1 MDEILVGIDF
11 GTTNT
16 VITYFLENKPHILI
30 DGIFKIIPS
39 KLGKVEDII
48 YCGNYIP
55 INCQNIIHSFK
66 IMENDSITFNDG
78 IKYLQ
83 IELLIIFFKH
93 IYNLITKKFNL
104 KKIKAVI
111 TVPSNFNDTQ
121 REIIKSAYIYA
132 GFIIIRIINEPSA
145 AALAYGLNY
154 STKIEEQILVIDT
167 GGGTMDFTIL
177 EKNDLFF
184 EVIHSEGINDL
195 GGNNFS
201 KLIFDDIIRLNSI
214 DINQINT
221 NILWNQSHK
230 IKEKL
235 TYLDVYETQI
245 KNLFINNDKIIN
257 YILTKT
263 KFENMSNIL
272 IHKVENILNKIIQQ
286 FSEINYVIL
295 VGGTSRIP
303 ILQEIIKKITKKN
316 TWIHPKLEYV
326 VAEGAGLYAGII
338 ENKFTLNSDVILIDV
353 LPLSLGVELADGSY
367 SVIIPKNT
375 PLPIK
380 ISQKYT
386 TDSPSETNIKIK
398 IYQGERKIANKNIL
412 IGEYIFDKV
421 SIGGVPIIEISFKVD
436 LNSIINIS
444 IIDRKSGSEKYITI
458 KNNLHMDIN
467 DINKIIENSHN
478 LIDSDEN
485 ELIRA
490 QNIYLIKTHIENSII
505 NLQFNEL
512 IENESKTKILETFKT
527 IEDELEQMNN
537 FKLIET
543 INLLQNNYSILGT
556 LISHDNIDQPNN
568 NEFNIEKIILNDKK
582 NELKNRILILLS
594 KNLEWNEYLQPVLEE
609 LTYNNTTID
618 YINEKIELLNQ
629 LENENDNDN
638 DKDYKQEVNNLCMYL
653 KSEIELGSIDLG
665 SNNKILID
673 FINETFNII
682 NNNDNELID
691 WKNYLNNLNKKCEEL
706 YRNK

>member
-16 VITYFLENKPHILI
+16 VVTYFLENKTHILD

-39 KLGKVEDII
+39 KLGKIGDII

-66 IMENDSITFNDG
+66 IMDYNTITFNDG
-78 IKYLQ
+78 IEYLQ
-83 IELLIIFFKH
+83 IELLIIFFRH
-93 IYNLITKKFNL
+93 IYNLIIKKFNL

-121 REIIKSAYIYA
+121 RETIRTAYVLV
-132 GFIIIRIINEPSA
+132 GFNIIRIINEPSA

-154 STKIEEQILVIDT
+154 SSNLEEQILVIDT

-184 EVIHSEGINDL
+184 EVIHSEGLNDL

-214 DINQINT
+214 NINNINT

-245 KNLFINNDKIIN
+245 KGLIINDTKIID
-257 YILTKT
+257 YILTRS
-263 KFENMSNIL
+263 KFENMSNSL
-272 IHKVENILNKIIQQ
+272 IQKVENILNKIIQQ
-286 FSEINYVIL
+286 FCAINYIIL

-303 ILQEIIKKITKKN
+303 ILQEIIKQTTKKN
-316 TWIHPKLEYV
+316 TWLHPKLEYV

-338 ENKFTLNSDVILIDV
+338 ENKFTLNNDVVLIDV

-386 TDSPSETNIKIK
+386 TDSPSEPNIKIK
-398 IYQGERKIANKNIL
+398 IYQGERKIASKNIL

-444 IIDRKSGSEKYITI
+444 IIDRKSGSEKYIVI
-458 KNNLHMDIN
+458 KNNLQMDIN
-467 DINKIIENSHN
+467 DVNKLIEKSHS
-478 LIDSDEN
+478 LMDSDQN
-485 ELIRA
+485 ELLRV
-490 QNIYLIKTHIENSII
+490 QNIYLIKTHIENSIM

-512 IENESKTKILETFKT
+512 FSDESKQIMLEKFKT
-527 IEDELEQMNN
+527 IEDDLEQMNN
-537 FKLIET
+537 LKLIESL
-543 INLLQNNYSILGT
+543 NFLQNNYSILGT
-556 LISHDNIDQPNN
+556 MISSDNIDQSNN

-594 KNLEWNEYLQPVLEE
+594 KNLEWDEYLQPVLKE

-629 LENENDNDN
+629 LENE
-638 DKDYKQEVNNLCMYL
+638 DKDKDKNYKQEVNNLCLYL
-653 KSEIELGSIDLG
+653 KSEIELGSINLG
-665 SNNKILID
+665 INNIVLINLINDTLNLFSNNLD
-673 FINETFNII
+673 T
-682 NNNDNELID
+682 ID
-691 WKNYLNNLNKKCEEL
+691 WKKYLDNLNEKCEEL
-706 YRNK
+706 YNI